1 MTGVALTIAV
11 SGLRELSRS
20 LSKVDAESAKQLR
33 IVFNE
38 AAELVIT
45 TARPR
50 IPRRSGKAAGSL
62 KTKSTRTAVRVAFG
76 GPKAPYYPWLDF
88 GGRTGRRKSVVRE
101 FITDGRYVYPA
112 YYQRRPDIIV
122 AMQEGIERVARGAG
136 LEVS

>member
-1 MTGVALTIAV
+1 MALTIAV

-20 LSKVDAESAKQLR
+20 LSKVDGESAKQLR

-50 IPRRSGKAAGSL
+50 IPRRTGRAAGSL

-76 GPKAPYYPWLDF
+76 GPRAPYYPWLDF
-88 GGRTGRRKSVVRE
+88 GGKVGRRKSVVRP
-101 FITDGRYVYPA
+101 FLSDGRYVYPA
-112 YYQRRPDIIV
+112 YYDRRDDIV
-122 AMQEGIERVARGAG
+122 RAMQEGIERVARGAG

>member
-1 MTGVALTIAV
+1 MALTIAV

-20 LSKVDAESAKQLR
+20 LNKVDGESAKQLR
-33 IVFNE
+33 VVFNE

-50 IPRRSGKAAGSL
+50 IPRRTGRAAGSL

-76 GPKAPYYPWLDF
+76 GPKAPWYPWLDF
-88 GGRTGRRKSVVRE
+88 GGRTGRKKSVVRP
-101 FITDGRYVYPA
+101 FLTDGRYVYPA
-112 YYQRRPDIIV
+112 YYERRDDIMR
-122 AMQEGIERVARGAG
+122 AMQEGIERVARDAG

>member
-1 MTGVALTIAV
+1 MALTIAV

-20 LSKVDAESAKQLR
+20 LNKIDSASAKQLR

-38 AAELVIT
+38 AAELVIA

-50 IPRRSGKAAGSL
+50 IPRRTGRAAGSL

-76 GPKAPYYPWLDF
+76 GPKAPWFPWLDF
-88 GGRTGRRKSVVRE
+88 GGKVGRRKSVVRP
-101 FITDGRYVYPA
+101 FLKDGRYVYPA
-112 YYQRRPDIIV
+112 YYERHDDIV
-122 AMQEGIERVARGAG
+122 RAMQEGIERVARSAG

>member
-1 MTGVALTIAV
+1 VALTIAV

-20 LSKVDAESAKQLR
+20 LNKVDSESAKQLR

-50 IPRRSGKAAGSL
+50 IPRRTGHAAGSL

-88 GGRTGRRKSVVRE
+88 GGRTGRKKSVVRQ

-112 YYQRRPDIIV
+112 YYERRPDIIQ
-122 AMQEGIERVARGAG
+122 AMQDGIERVARGAG